1 MRPTKDSGFT
11 IIETMLFLSIT
22 GLMMAGFMFGSS
34 RSINSQRYKDSVN
47 SFQAIIQQ
55 QYSDVSNTI
64 NNRDNT
70 WECSSDGVLT
80 DVLAGDIKGQ
90 SNCVILGKLIRT
102 VGSDGKKIRINDV
115 IGSIPLLPDSDQEA
129 PTTGLDDINIFR
141 KDNGAS
147 LPEGYGVYLSTINE
161 QEYDIS
167 WGASLS
173 DQAGDPLEFSIL
185 IARSPISGSIR
196 SFYTDTYVPDSDI
209 SGVISGVL
217 DNDKI
222 ICVNSNDLFFGKTI
236 AIKIVAG
243 ASNASGVEVLAESA
257 SGCK

>member
-1 MRPTKDSGFT
+1 MRRTKDSGFT

-64 NNRDNT
+64 NNRGNT
-70 WECSSDGVLT
+70 WECSSDGILT
-80 DVLAGDIKGQ
+80 GVLAGDGKGQ

-102 VGSDGKKIRINDV
+102 VGPDGKKIKINDV
-115 IGSIPLLPDSDQEA
+115 IGSIPLTASGKEA
-129 PTTGLDDINIFR
+129 PTTGLDDINIFK
-141 KDNGAS
+141 KDNGVG
-147 LPEGYGVYLSTINE
+147 LPKGYGVYLSTINE

-173 DQAGDPLEFSIL
+173 DQAGAPLEFSIL

-196 SFYTDTYVPDSDI
+196 SFYTGTSVPDSDI
-209 SGVISGVL
+209 SGVILGVL
-217 DNDKI
+217 DSEKI
-222 ICVNSNDLFFGKTI
+222 ICVNSNDLFFGKPI

-243 ASNASGVEVLAESA
+243 ASNASGVEVLAESD
-257 SGCK
+257 SGCQ